1 MDKEY
6 LLEVVGI
13 IKSQLLGTTPINTIM
28 SWGVS
33 GFIATNFK
41 EMPTLMFHVS
51 GRLFTG
57 FVLVALNEGAD
68 YYEIFLRNEDGI
80 RHLATNVCFEDFG
93 RLIDIAVERGENPA
107 EYEAFCQEQW
117 KKLLTGNLS

>member
-6 LLEVVGI
+6 LLEVVET

-51 GRLFTG
+51 DAGS
-57 FVLVALNEGAD
+57 
-68 YYEIFLRNEDGI
+68 
-80 RHLATNVCFEDFG
+80 
-93 RLIDIAVERGENPA
+93 
-107 EYEAFCQEQW
+107 W
-117 KKLLTGNLS
+117 

>member
-41 EMPTLMFHVS
+41 DMPTLMFHVS
-51 GRLFTG
+51 GRSVSYTHLCG
-57 FVLVALNEGAD
+57 PM
-68 YYEIFLRNEDGI
+68 FL
-80 RHLATNVCFEDFG
+80 
-93 RLIDIAVERGENPA
+93 
-107 EYEAFCQEQW
+107 
-117 KKLLTGNLS
+117 

>member
-6 LLEVVGI
+6 LLEVVET

-41 EMPTLMFHVS
+41 EMPTLMFPVS

-57 FVLVALNEGAD
+57 FVMVALNEGAD

-80 RHLATNVCFEDFG
+80 RHLATDVCFEDFG
-93 RLIDIAVERGENPA
+93 LLIDIA
-107 EYEAFCQEQW
+107 YEAFCQEQW

>member
-6 LLEVVGI
+6 LLEIVGI

-41 EMPTLMFHVS
+41 C
-51 GRLFTG
+51 R
-57 FVLVALNEGAD
+57 
-68 YYEIFLRNEDGI
+68 
-80 RHLATNVCFEDFG
+80 
-93 RLIDIAVERGENPA
+93 
-107 EYEAFCQEQW
+107 W
-117 KKLLTGNLS
+117 

>member
-1 MDKEY
+1 M
-6 LLEVVGI
+6 LEVVGI

-41 EMPTLMFHVS
+41 DMPTLMFHVS

-68 YYEIFLRNEDGI
+68 YYEIFLRNEGGI
-80 RHLATNVCFEDFG
+80 RHLATDVCFEDFG

-117 KKLLTGNLS
+117 KKLLTRNLS

>member
-6 LLEVVGI
+6 LLEIVGI

-41 EMPTLMFHVS
+41 DMPTLMFHVS

-80 RHLATNVCFEDFG
+80 RHLATDVCVEDFG